1 MKEVSDKRHAR
12 APLALWVTAVEWL
25 RARFELSRGGA
36 GQNIRP
42 MEGLRGFAVF
52 LVFLVHYSNLI
63 RPWLLPESSLLEFA
77 KALRLVGSSGV
88 DLFFVLSG
96 YVIYG
101 SLISRAQPLGRFV
114 LRRVRRIYPA
124 FIVVL
129 SGYVVLSLLAGR
141 ESKIPDGAGAGVV
154 YIVSNVLLLP
164 GLFPIEPLVAV
175 AWSLSYEMFY
185 YFTIPLVITV
195 FGLRDRERGFRIG
208 FFLALAAVITGY
220 GAAYGGHLR
229 LVMFIAGIVVWEAV
243 KCSKLPGPG
252 SGVGLLALAV
262 GLVSVLLPFHGTGGY
277 AFKVG
282 LMFWSF
288 GILCYVCFRNADSWL
303 ARVFSRTPLR
313 WLGNMSY
320 SYYLLHNL
328 VLHVG
333 FLGLG
338 TLAPAGRYEGWFFWA
353 VLPVMFAV
361 TLFPTGL
368 LFLAV
373 ERPLSLAPGSSR
385 ERG

>member
-185 YFTIPLVITV
+185 YFTIPRPSGGLCIRRDEDVVVEGKREWHGVRGCLIGVI
-195 FGLRDRERGFRIG
+195 GRETKPDGG
-208 FFLALAAVITGY
+208 DCA
-220 GAAYGGHLR
+220 GARASP
-229 LVMFIAGIVVWEAV
+229 
-243 KCSKLPGPG
+243 C
-252 SGVGLLALAV
+252 
-262 GLVSVLLPFHGTGGY
+262 
-277 AFKVG
+277 
-282 LMFWSF
+282 
-288 GILCYVCFRNADSWL
+288 
-303 ARVFSRTPLR
+303 
-313 WLGNMSY
+313 
-320 SYYLLHNL
+320 
-328 VLHVG
+328 
-333 FLGLG
+333 
-338 TLAPAGRYEGWFFWA
+338 APENR
-353 VLPVMFAV
+353 
-361 TLFPTGL
+361 
-368 LFLAV
+368 
-373 ERPLSLAPGSSR
+373 R
-385 ERG
+385 

>member
-208 FFLALAAVITGY
+208 FFLALAALITGY

-252 SGVGLLALAV
+252 SGVESWTPETGQGSGADKWNLLA
-262 GLVSVLLPFHGTGGY
+262 
-277 AFKVG
+277 
-282 LMFWSF
+282 
-288 GILCYVCFRNADSWL
+288 
-303 ARVFSRTPLR
+303 
-313 WLGNMSY
+313 
-320 SYYLLHNL
+320 
-328 VLHVG
+328 
-333 FLGLG
+333 
-338 TLAPAGRYEGWFFWA
+338 
-353 VLPVMFAV
+353 
-361 TLFPTGL
+361 
-368 LFLAV
+368 
-373 ERPLSLAPGSSR
+373 
-385 ERG
+385 